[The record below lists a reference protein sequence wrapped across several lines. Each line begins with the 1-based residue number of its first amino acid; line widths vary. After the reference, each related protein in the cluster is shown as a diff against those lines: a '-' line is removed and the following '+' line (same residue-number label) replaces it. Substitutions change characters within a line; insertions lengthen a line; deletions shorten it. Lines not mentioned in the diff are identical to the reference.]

1 VFGKQRLIIDDS
13 LDVFAVHGVGGMLGS
28 TLLSVFAAASLGG
41 VGFAERMNF
50 PRQLG
55 AQLLAIAAA
64 ALWSAGITFV
74 LVRALRPVTGLRSM
88 RNASSTGSISPRMA
102 NAPTI
107 TRGDYEYTGRSGV
120 PYSISCIVGR

>member
-1 VFGKQRLIIDDS
+1 
-13 LDVFAVHGVGGMLGS
+13 MLGS

-74 LVRALRPVTGLRSM
+74 LVRALRPVTGLRVDAE
-88 RNASSTGSISPRMA
+88 REFDGLDFTTHGERAY
-102 NAPTI
+102 
-107 TRGDYEYTGRSGV
+107 DYAG
-120 PYSISCIVGR
+120 